1 MVENNTL
8 PSYMNTGADTVNDD
22 EAELRAAFTAYD
34 EAWQNLDVEV
44 ILGYYHYP
52 CMLLTSVGVLVK
64 NSAEQLRPF
73 ITGIVNDMNSANYSD
88 SNIAEV
94 SCKQLSNNLA
104 LVSMHAVRFDDS
116 GKQIGEGVTTYTFT
130 RADGQWK
137 IAVLAPH
144 DVATMPCYQSINPI

>member
-34 EAWQNLDVEV
+34 EAWQNLDVEA

-73 ITGIVNDMNSANYSD
+73 ITGIVNDMNSANFPMVDTQS
-88 SNIAEV
+88 A
-94 SCKQLSNNLA
+94 
-104 LVSMHAVRFDDS
+104 
-116 GKQIGEGVTTYTFT
+116 TTYDSVEGDTGEH
-130 RADGQWK
+130 RW
-137 IAVLAPH
+137 
-144 DVATMPCYQSINPI
+144 